1 MLPVTLESARVRL
14 DVPTRT
20 DAPAITQ
27 ACQDPEIVRWTT
39 IPQPY
44 RQQDATTFVDALVGP
59 GWASDREYTWA
70 IRRPGSTWLDGVISY
85 RTARRDLGFWLA
97 PSARGLGLVHD
108 AVELVVGF
116 AFDRGAPDVY
126 WECYV
131 GNTASAAV
139 ARRAGFAY
147 TGTGDA
153 LVPNRDGSPAAAW
166 KGLRRADGTP
176 ASDLPW
182 PPDSM
187 TGPAGS
193 LAP

>member
-20 DAPAITQ
+20 DAAAITQ
-27 ACQDPEIVRWTT
+27 ACQDPEIARWTT

-85 RTARRDLGFWLA
+85 RTARRDLGFWLV

-153 LVPNRDGSPAAAW
+153 LVPNRDGSSAAAW

>member
-1 MLPVTLESARVRL
+1 VLPVTLESARVRL
-14 DVPTRT
+14 DLPTRADT
-20 DAPAITQ
+20 TAIAE
-27 ACQDPEIVRWTT
+27 ACQDPEIARWTT

-44 RQQDATTFVDALVGP
+44 RPQDAQTFVDALVGP

-70 IRRPGSTWLDGVISY
+70 IRRQGSTWLEGVISY

-97 PSARGLGLVHD
+97 PAARGAGIVSEAVGLVVD
-108 AVELVVGF
+108 WAF
-116 AFDRGAPDVY
+116 AQGAPDVY

-139 ARRAGFAY
+139 ARRTGFAY
-147 TGTGDA
+147 TGSGDA

-166 KGLRRADGTP
+166 KGLRRADGAP

-182 PPDSM
+182 PPDS
-187 TGPAGS
+187 TAGAAGS

>member
-153 LVPNRDGSPAAAW
+153 LVPNRDGSP
-166 KGLRRADGTP
+166 RRRVEGAPSGGRHP
-176 ASDLPW
+176 GV
-182 PPDSM
+182 
-187 TGPAGS
+187 GPA
-193 LAP
+193 LAARLDDGPRR